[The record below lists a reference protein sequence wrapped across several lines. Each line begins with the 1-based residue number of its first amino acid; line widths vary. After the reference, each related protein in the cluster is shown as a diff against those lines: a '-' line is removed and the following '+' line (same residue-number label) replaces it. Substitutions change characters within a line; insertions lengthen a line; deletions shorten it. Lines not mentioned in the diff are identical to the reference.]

1 MKHNINANI
10 SPIISNNVNYHV
22 KFNEAVFCLLF
33 IEENKVLDKY
43 SYGLFPE
50 IQYQNSRKIP

>member
-22 KFNEAVFCLLF
+22 KLNEALFCLLF
-33 IEENKVLDKY
+33 IEENKVHITSLVQLR
-43 SYGLFPE
+43 SVSGNTIPE
-50 IQYQNSRKIP
+50 Q